1 MTNPITAKHQA
12 ETSKE
17 IQLVDIKEF
26 LKKKKEERD
35 TKSNLE
41 CKQKARANL

>member
-26 LKKKKEERD
+26 LKKKKRGKGYKIEFR
-35 TKSNLE
+35 L
-41 CKQKARANL
+41 